1 MAGAGNALTIRI
13 GLIFGGKSAE
23 HEVSLQAARNI
34 SGCAGPTAIRGG
46 ADRHRLLALD
56 QDTPSAIANFGGMA
70 DRLARVVYV
79 HRIVMSRMHVGAIL
93 PRSRMTNSSV
103 SHVQQDSDGWCA
115 RSI

>member
-1 MAGAGNALTIRI
+1 MRMIRV

-93 PRSRMTNSSV
+93 LRSRMTNSSV